1 MKISAIVPAWNAAD
15 TLHETLDS
23 IAAQTVA
30 PDEVIVV
37 DDGSTDDTARVASRH
52 PLNVKLIQTENR
64 GHPAALNTGIA
75 ASTGEMIAMLDSDD
89 LWEPEKTRLQLAVM
103 ENDPAIGVV
112 VGHFSTFECPS
123 IPPER
128 FATLSY
134 VKGGQPGYLGGCLL
148 VRREW
153 LAPEQ
158 FMFDEAMKT
167 AHLIEWFR
175 NVRVAGIVEQ
185 VILEIVMRRRIRPGT
200 LGSRQAAGAETK
212 MSQFVLEIA
221 RRAIE
226 QKCNS
231 RGGSA

>member
-37 DDGSTDDTARVASRH
+37 DDGSTDDTARIASRH
-52 PLNVKLIQTENR
+52 LLNVKLIQTENR
-64 GHPAALNTGIA
+64 GLPAALNTGIA
-75 ASTGEMIAMLDSDD
+75 ASTGELIAILDSDD
-89 LWEPEKTRLQLAVM
+89 LWEPEKTRIQIAAM
-103 ENDPAIGVV
+103 ENNPAIGVV

-153 LAPEQ
+153 LAQEQ
-158 FMFDEAMKT
+158 FMFDETMKT

-175 NVRVAGIVEQ
+175 MVRAAGIAEK
-185 VILEIVMRRRIRPGT
+185 VIPETVMRRRIRPGT
-200 LGSRQAAGAETK
+200 LGSRQASGAETK
-212 MSQFVLEIA
+212 MSRFVLEIA
-221 RRAIE
+221 RRALE
-226 QKCNS
+226 QKRNCK
-231 RGGSA
+231 GGSA